1 MRSAILA
8 EVQTYPG
15 SYSAADIA
23 SQLRLRPSIV
33 RAATRA
39 GLIAPRRWRLTQNAR
54 ASLQGGRAVARLVW
68 GSSTRSDG
76 LELAARAVRA
86 LRIAPLAE
94 RDLAQILTGGSR
106 LAGGSRRALAGLER
120 IGIVSPPSCLWPAV
134 AS

>member
-1 MRSAILA
+1 MA
-8 EVQTYPG
+8 EIQTYPG

-23 SQLRLRPSIV
+23 SQLRLRPSIVAREV

-76 LELAARAVRA
+76 LALAERAVRA